1 MAAKRWIQPGIIVV
15 ACVLAFFI
23 GRQCASPKTPGTITD
38 PAHTHAQE
46 TIWTCS
52 MHPQIQSP
60 DPGLC
65 PICAMD
71 LIPLKEGGEVLE
83 PNEVALSE
91 RALQLAQIR
100 TAPVLRALDEASQI
114 RLLGRVEED
123 ESSARKVTAWT
134 GGRIDKLHVQV
145 TGERIRKG
153 QVIATLYSPEV
164 YAAHRDLLVAVRHVE
179 RLKDAPASS
188 RDSAQVT
195 VEAARTKL
203 RLIGVPDAEIKVLE
217 TQTEPTTQIRIRSP
231 FAGTVVERM
240 ATEGTYV
247 QPGDSLYRLSDLSTV
262 WVQLDAYE
270 ADLSRLA
277 VGQTVQM
284 EVGGISEV
292 YEGKIAFLDPILDAT
307 RRTTRVRVEV
317 TNTDRRL
324 LPGMF
329 AQAIVHHGNPQ
340 DVQVPLVIPDTA
352 PIFTGRRS
360 VVYVEVP
367 GKDRPTYASR
377 EVRLGP
383 KMGSVYPV
391 VAGLQ
396 EAERVVVNGAFALDA
411 DLQIKGG
418 RSMMAYGDDTTS
430 SPLDEIV
437 APSTEEKKAL
447 ASIVEAY
454 LEVQEALAADD
465 HARTLSGNTN
475 LISRLE
481 FLESSKDR
489 QTFWVAWKPIRNQLI
504 FSARNLGNSTTLEGS
519 RSSFEPMSEAMERLL
534 RVFGN
539 PTDESLAVAHCPM
552 AFNNR
557 GASWVQREG
566 TIDNSYFGATM
577 RMCGDV
583 AQKLDTGAYL
593 VPVPEA
599 GK

>member
-1 MAAKRWIQPGIIVV
+1 MATKRWIQKGIIVV
-15 ACVLAFFI
+15 ACILAFVV
-23 GRQCASPKTPGTITD
+23 GRQCASPNTPGTTD
-38 PAHTHAQE
+38 DSAHTHVE
-46 TIWTCS
+46 KTIWTCS

-83 PNEVALSE
+83 PNEVALTE
-91 RALQLAQIR
+91 RALKLAQIR
-100 TAPVLRALDEASQI
+100 TAPVLRALDEASQV

-123 ESSARKVTAWT
+123 ESGARQVTAWT

-164 YAAHRDLLVAVRHVE
+164 YAAHRDLLVAVKQVE

-188 RDSAQVT
+188 RDSAQAT

-203 RLIGVPDAEIKVLE
+203 RLVGVPDVEIKALE
-217 TQTEPTTQIRIRSP
+217 SQTEPTTQIRIRSP

-247 QPGDSLYRLSDLSTV
+247 QPGDSLYRLSDLRKV

-270 ADLSRLA
+270 ADLALLA
-277 VGQTVQM
+277 VGQMVQM
-284 EVGGISEV
+284 EVAGV
-292 YEGKIAFLDPILDAT
+292 TDLLEGKIAFLDPVLDAS

-317 TNTDRRL
+317 ENPDGRL

-329 AQAIVHHGNPQ
+329 AQAIVHHNSPQ
-340 DVQVPLVIPDTA
+340 DGQTPLVIPDTA

-360 VVYVEVP
+360 IVYVEVP

-383 KMGSVYPV
+383 KMGTVFPV
-391 VAGLQ
+391 IAGLQ

-418 RSMMAYGDDTTS
+418 RSMMAYGDDTTP
-430 SPLDEIV
+430 SPLDAIV
-437 APSTEEKKAL
+437 APSSQERTEL
-447 ASIVEAY
+447 ARVIKAY

-465 HARTLSGNTN
+465 HARTLAGNTS
-475 LISRLE
+475 LINAIES
-481 FLESSKDR
+481 LESSKDQ
-489 QTFWVAWKPIRNQLI
+489 QTFWVAWKPIRTQLL
-504 FSARNLGNSTTLEGS
+504 FSARTLGNSTSLEGA
-519 RSSFEPMSEAMERLL
+519 RSSFESMSEGVERLL

-557 GASWVQREG
+557 GASWVQRDG

-583 AQKLDTGAYL
+583 AQKLNTGAYL